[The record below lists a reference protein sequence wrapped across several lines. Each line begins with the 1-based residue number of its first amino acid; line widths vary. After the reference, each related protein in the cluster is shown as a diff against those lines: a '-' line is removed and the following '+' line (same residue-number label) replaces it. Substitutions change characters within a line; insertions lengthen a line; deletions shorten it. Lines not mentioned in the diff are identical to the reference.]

1 MGVRMKIN
9 GHPASPL
16 QIAAEYG
23 VKENLTYM
31 RDYVADEEGKV
42 KEVRF
47 VKLSDKK

>member
-1 MGVRMKIN
+1 
-9 GHPASPL
+9 
-16 QIAAEYG
+16 
-23 VKENLTYM
+23 M